1 VLSVIDLRGRP
12 AAALTREKLNGILPR
27 AALGTG
33 AAVEQIRPVCE
44 AVRDRGAAAVRE
56 YTARFDGVDLP
67 TSRVPADA
75 LAGALAGLGP
85 DLRAALEE
93 MVRRVRP
100 VHEAQR
106 PADHVTSPGNGAHVT
121 ERYVPVDRAGVYVP
135 AGLVPLPSS
144 VIMNVVPAQVAG
156 VRQIAVAS
164 PPQPGGL
171 PAPAILAACAL
182 LGIDE
187 VHAVGGAQAVAMFAY
202 GTADCAPVDVVTGP
216 GNAYVTAAKRLL
228 AGTVGVDAEA
238 GPTEIAIIA
247 DHTADP
253 RFLAADLVAQAEHGP
268 LAACLL
274 ITTDPGLADRTEAE
288 LRPQVASARH
298 RDTVEAALAGQSACV
313 LVDDTAAALAVSDVW
328 APEHLE
334 IQAQDAAGL
343 AARVRNA
350 GAVFVGPYAPV
361 SLGDYLAGSN
371 HVLPTGGTARH
382 TAGLSVLAFMRGIHV
397 VEYTAA
403 ALAEA
408 APHIDALGGAEDL
421 AGHVAAVRIRLAGS
435 AGPGERPPW
444 NPPVASGPASPGE
457 RPPSAVDADTGR
469 QRAAGPPIRPDL
481 AGRSPYGAPQLDVP
495 VRLNT
500 NENPF
505 PPPPALVQAITEAV
519 GGVAGALN
527 RYPDRDAMDLRAG
540 LAAYLGHGLTARQVW
555 AANGSNEIIQQLLQ
569 VFGGHGR
576 SALGFEPSYAMHP
589 LIARATGTRWI
600 SGAREDDFGL
610 DPDAAVRA
618 VREHQP
624 DLVFLTS
631 PNNPTGTRLPLAVI
645 EAVCRAAPG
654 MVVVDEAYAEFAR
667 EGTGTALALLPRYP
681 RLVVTRTMS
690 KAFALA
696 GARVGYLAAA
706 PAVIDALL
714 LVRLPYHLSAQTQ
727 ATARAAL
734 AHAGTLLATVAD
746 LRAERD
752 SVVAW
757 LRGRRLAAADSDAN
771 FVLFGTFADAH
782 AVWRA
787 LLGRGVLVREVG
799 PRGWL
804 RVSIGTPAEMAAFR
818 TALTEVLG
826 DATAVTGGSR
836 GAGPPDRQGAGSE

>member
-1 VLSVIDLRGRP
+1 M
-12 AAALTREKLNGILPR
+12 TREKLAGVLPR
-27 AALGTG
+27 AALDTG
-33 AAVEQIRPVCE
+33 AALEQIRPVCE
-44 AVRDRGAAAVRE
+44 DVRDRGAAAVRE

-67 TSRVPADA
+67 TSRVPAQALADA
-75 LAGALAGLGP
+75 LATLSP
-85 DLRAALEE
+85 ELRAALEE
-93 MVRRVRP
+93 MIRRVRP

-106 PADHVTSPGNGAHVT
+106 PADHVTAIGDGAQVT
-121 ERYVPVDRAGVYVP
+121 ERYVAVDRAGVYVP

-156 VRQIAVAS
+156 VGRIAVAS
-164 PPQPGGL
+164 PPRRDCGGL

-182 LGIDE
+182 LGIEE
-187 VHAVGGAQAVAMFAY
+187 VHAAGGAQAIAMFAY

-274 ITTDPGLADRTEAE
+274 ITTDPGLAERTDAE
-288 LRPQVASARH
+288 LGPQVASARH
-298 RDTVEAALAGQSACV
+298 RDTVQAALAGQSACV

-334 IQAQDAAGL
+334 IQTADAGGL

-397 VEYTAA
+397 VECSAA

-408 APHIDALGGAEDL
+408 APYIDALGAAEDL
-421 AGHVAAVRIRLAGS
+421 AAHVNAVRIRVDS
-435 AGPGERPPW
+435 AGPGG
-444 NPPVASGPASPGE
+444 PPV
-457 RPPSAVDADTGR
+457 
-469 QRAAGPPIRPDL
+469 RPDL
-481 AGRSPYGAPQLDVP
+481 AGRAPYGAPQLDVP

-500 NENPF
+500 NENPY
-505 PPPPALVQAITEAV
+505 PPPPALVQAITDAAAS
-519 GGVAGALN
+519 VAGSLN
-527 RYPDRDAMDLRAG
+527 RYPDRDAMALRAD

-569 VFGGHGR
+569 VFGGSGR

-589 LIARATGTRWI
+589 LISRATGTRWI
-600 SGAREDDFGL
+600 SGSRDADFGL
-610 DPDAAVRA
+610 NAAEVVRA
-618 VREHQP
+618 IGEHRP

-631 PNNPTGTRLPLAVI
+631 PNNPTGTSLPLAVI
-645 EAVCRAAPG
+645 EAVCGAAPG

-667 EGTGTALALLPRYP
+667 AGADTALSPAAALPAPGGHPDHVQGLRAGRRADRVPRRGTAGDRRAAARPAALPPVGADPGHGAGGAARTPARCSPPWPTSAPSATAWWTGCAGAGWPPR
-681 RLVVTRTMS
+681 TRTPTS
-690 KAFALA
+690 SCSASSATRTRCGRACWTAACSCAKPGRPA
-696 GARVGYLAAA
+696 GCG
-706 PAVIDALL
+706 
-714 LVRLPYHLSAQTQ
+714 
-727 ATARAAL
+727 
-734 AHAGTLLATVAD
+734 
-746 LRAERD
+746 
-752 SVVAW
+752 
-757 LRGRRLAAADSDAN
+757 
-771 FVLFGTFADAH
+771 
-782 AVWRA
+782 
-787 LLGRGVLVREVG
+787 
-799 PRGWL
+799 
-804 RVSIGTPAEMAAFR
+804 
-818 TALTEVLG
+818 
-826 DATAVTGGSR
+826 
-836 GAGPPDRQGAGSE
+836 